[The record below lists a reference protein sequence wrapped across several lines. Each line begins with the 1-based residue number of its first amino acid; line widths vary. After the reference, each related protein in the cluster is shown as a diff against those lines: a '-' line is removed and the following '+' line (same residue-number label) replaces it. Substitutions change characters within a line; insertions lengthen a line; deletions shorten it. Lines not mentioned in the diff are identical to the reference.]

1 MISLLR
7 APIVPGSSNSTV
19 AVTHTARRTV
29 LEVSPLW
36 AREDTATL
44 GSMGSAPDSESPA
57 SRPVRAGLLGRL
69 ISLAVAA
76 VGLYLVWPA
85 LLETVG
91 AWPRLSTI
99 KVRWFVGMVLLE
111 ASSFACVWLVLAI
124 ALRSRRWFLIATS
137 QLASN
142 AASRV
147 IPGGAATGG
156 VVQYRMLTQAGLDVA
171 TVATGLSAASVMF
184 TAVMLAMPL
193 FTIPAILGGGVA
205 EGLVRAMWIG
215 LGVFAVLA
223 IGTAWLIASDRP
235 LAAIGGVVDRVRNWY
250 RRRRGRPET
259 HDLPDRLRRERDL
272 MLRTLGSRW
281 RQALLGSV
289 GKWVLDYLALL
300 TALAAVGAHPRPS
313 LVLLAYLSGAILGM
327 VPITPG
333 GLGFVEAGLTTM
345 LVLAGVSA
353 GDASLAVLAYRLVS
367 YWLPLV
373 AGALATL
380 AYRRQFA

>member
-1 MISLLR
+1 MWNAACRLAHR
-7 APIVPGSSNSTV
+7 A
-19 AVTHTARRTV
+19 ADM
-29 LEVSPLW
+29 LEVDPCGRAKMLRRW
-36 AREDTATL
+36 
-44 GSMGSAPDSESPA
+44 GSMGSAPDSESPE
-57 SRPVRAGLLGRL
+57 SRPVRARLLRGRL
-69 ISLAVAA
+69 ISLAVGA

-124 ALRSRRWFLIATS
+124 SLRSRRWFLIATS

-171 TVATGLSAASVMF
+171 TVATGLTAASVMIN
-184 TAVMLAMPL
+184 AVLFAMPL
-193 FTIPAILGGGVA
+193 LTILRSSVA
-205 EGLVRAMWIG
+205 AGRRGARAG
-215 LGVFAVLA
+215 
-223 IGTAWLIASDRP
+223 D
-235 LAAIGGVVDRVRNWY
+235 VDRARGVRRPGDRDRLADHIRSTARRD
-250 RRRRGRPET
+250 RRRRRPRSELVPPAAWT
-259 HDLPDRLRRERDL
+259 ARDPRSPGPPPPGTRPHAPHARLAMVASAAR
-272 MLRTLGSRW
+272 LG
-281 RQALLGSV
+281 

-345 LVLAGVSA
+345 LVLAGVPA

-373 AGALATL
+373 AGAPATV
-380 AYRRQFA
+380 AYRRRFA

>member
-1 MISLLR
+1 
-7 APIVPGSSNSTV
+7 
-19 AVTHTARRTV
+19 
-29 LEVSPLW
+29 
-36 AREDTATL
+36 
-44 GSMGSAPDSESPA
+44 
-57 SRPVRAGLLGRL
+57 
-69 ISLAVAA
+69 
-76 VGLYLVWPA
+76 
-85 LLETVG
+85 
-91 AWPRLSTI
+91 
-99 KVRWFVGMVLLE
+99 
-111 ASSFACVWLVLAI
+111 
-124 ALRSRRWFLIATS
+124 
-137 QLASN
+137 
-142 AASRV
+142 
-147 IPGGAATGG
+147 
-156 VVQYRMLTQAGLDVA
+156 MLTKAGLDAA
-171 TVATGLSAASVMF
+171 TVATGLTAASVMIN
-184 TAVMLAMPL
+184 AVLFAMPL
-193 FTIPAILGGGVA
+193 FTIPAILGGAPIA
-205 EGLVRAMWIG
+205 EGLVRATWIG

-235 LAAIGGVVDRVRNWY
+235 LGAIGGVVDRVRNWY

-281 RQALLGSV
+281 WQALLGSV

-345 LVLAGVSA
+345 LVLAGVPA

-373 AGALATL
+373 AGAPATL
-380 AYRRQFA
+380 AYRRRFA

>member
-1 MISLLR
+1 MLR
-7 APIVPGSSNSTV
+7 
-19 AVTHTARRTV
+19 R
-29 LEVSPLW
+29 W
-36 AREDTATL
+36 
-44 GSMGSAPDSESPA
+44 GSMGSAPDSESPE
-57 SRPVRAGLLGRL
+57 SRPVRAGSLRGRL

-85 LLETVG
+85 LLETLD

-99 KVRWFVGMVLLE
+99 KVRWFVGMLLLE

-223 IGTAWLIASDRP
+223 IGTGWLIASDRP
-235 LAAIGGVVDRVRNWY
+235 LGAIGGVVDRVRNWY

-281 RQALLGSV
+281 WQALLGSV

-333 GLGFVEAGLTTM
+333 GLGFVEAGLTAM

-380 AYRRQFA
+380 AYRRQFS

>member
-1 MISLLR
+1 M
-7 APIVPGSSNSTV
+7 
-19 AVTHTARRTV
+19 
-29 LEVSPLW
+29 
-36 AREDTATL
+36 D
-44 GSMGSAPDSESPA
+44 SAPDPGSPG
-57 SRPVRAGLLGRL
+57 SRPVRAGSLRGRL

-76 VGLYLVWPA
+76 VGLNLVWPA
-85 LLETVG
+85 LLETMEV
-91 AWPRLSTI
+91 WPHLSTI

-124 ALRSRRWFLIATS
+124 SLRSRRWFLIATS

-147 IPGGAATGG
+147 IPGGAVSGG

-171 TVATGLSAASVMF
+171 TVATGLPAASVMI
-184 TAVMLAMPL
+184 TAVLFAMPL
-193 FTIPAILGGGVA
+193 LTIPAILGGGVA
-205 EGLVRAMWIG
+205 EGLMRAAWIG
-215 LGVFAVLA
+215 LGAFAVLA

-235 LAAIGGVVDRVRNWY
+235 LGAIGRVVDRVRNWY
-250 RRRRGRPET
+250 RRRRGRPAT

-272 MLRTLGSRW
+272 MLRTLGSRRW
-281 RQALLGSV
+281 QALLGSV

-345 LVLAGVSA
+345 LVLAGVPA
-353 GDASLAVLAYRLVS
+353 GDGSLAVLAYRLVS
-367 YWLPLV
+367 FWLPLV

-380 AYRRQFA
+380 AYRRRFA